1 MGLVEVLAATDGE
14 GLRLGLILTTY
25 GFGLRHGIDWDHIAA
40 ITDITSSQETP
51 RRSMLFATL
60 YALGHGSVV
69 LVLGVLAIVFAERL
83 PDSVDGAMER
93 VVGVTL
99 LALGVYVFYALV
111 KHGRDFRMRSRW
123 MLVFAG
129 VRRVV
134 RRVRGRQG
142 EPVVIAHEHEHR
154 ACDPHPTEAT
164 VERHVAGV
172 AGVAG
177 RRQAGLGSHTHRHS
191 HVAPM
196 PDDPFLAYGRATS
209 FGVGMIHGVGAETP
223 TQVLLFLTAAG
234 AGGRGAGVFLL
245 VCFLAGLVTSNTAI
259 AVASTFG
266 FLGASTNFG
275 LYAAVSVVIAA
286 FSLALGFVF
295 LLGQG
300 AVLPAIFS
308 S

>member
-1 MGLVEVLAATDGE
+1 MGVAEVLVVADDE
-14 GLRLGLILTTY
+14 GFRLGLIATTY

-83 PDSVDGAMER
+83 PSSIDGAMER

-99 LALGVYVFYALV
+99 LALGIYVFYALV
-111 KHGRDFRMRSRW
+111 RHGRDFRMRSRW

-129 VRRVV
+129 VRRLV
-134 RRVRGRQG
+134 RRIRGRH
-142 EPVVIAHEHEHR
+142 ETLVVITHEHEHL
-154 ACDPHPTEAT
+154 ADDPHPADAT
-164 VERHVAGV
+164 LERHSARVA
-172 AGVAG
+172 AG
-177 RRQAGLGSHTHRHS
+177 RPPALSTHSHPHR

-196 PDDPFLAYGRATS
+196 PDDPFLVYGRTTS

-234 AGGRGAGVFLL
+234 AGGKGAGVFLL
-245 VCFLAGLVTSNTAI
+245 VCFLSGLVTSNTAI

-266 FLGASTNFG
+266 FLGASTNFR
-275 LYAAVSVVIAA
+275 LYAAVSVVIAS
-286 FSLALGFVF
+286 FSLVLGLAF
-295 LLGQG
+295 LVGQG
-300 AVLPAIFS
+300 GVLPAIFGT
-308 S
+308 